1 MSEPVAT
8 SILFALIVLALL
20 GAWDYIAESI
30 RMLRSAL
37 KRHRERNRD

>member
-1 MSEPVAT
+1 MPQTLTNAV
-8 SILFALIVLALL
+8 LLGLIVLALW

-30 RMLRSAL
+30 RMFRSAL